1 MDRVTKLRQV
11 EVNQKTKVGLKERF
25 TENIEIEKVGKEEK
39 GMGEDGEDKS
49 GVLKLRKRKVH

>member
-1 MDRVTKLRQV
+1 M
-11 EVNQKTKVGLKERF
+11 NQKTKVGLKERF

>member
-11 EVNQKTKVGLKERF
+11 EVKQKTKVGLKERF

>member
-11 EVNQKTKVGLKERF
+11 EVKQKTKVGLKERF

-39 GMGEDGEDKS
+39 GMGEDGEDER
-49 GVLKLRKRKVH
+49 GVLKLRKRTVH

>member
-11 EVNQKTKVGLKERF
+11 EVNQKTKEGLKERF

-39 GMGEDGEDKS
+39 GMGEDGEDKR
-49 GVLKLRKRKVH
+49 GVLKLRKRTVH

>member
-25 TENIEIEKVGKEEK
+25 TENIEIEKVNKEEK
-39 GMGEDGEDKS
+39 MEKINNVS
-49 GVLKLRKRKVH
+49 SCVLELRKRIFH

>member
-1 MDRVTKLRQV
+1 MK
-11 EVNQKTKVGLKERF
+11 QKTKVGLKERF
-25 TENIEIEKVGKEEK
+25 TENIEIEKLGKEEK

>member
-11 EVNQKTKVGLKERF
+11 EVKQKTKVGLKERF

-39 GMGEDGEDKS
+39 GMGEDEEDKR
-49 GVLKLRKRKVH
+49 GVLKLRKRTVH